1 MAKQKTVQPDKEQ
14 FEMLRALFN
23 ELYVEIDE
31 MKKKKPDGVVN
42 AFKVERINRVLKPL
56 YDLMK
61 DEPFVSYLEL
71 VQQPSEEKTGRGTI
85 IVETGLTYSDVMI
98 ILSQYKGSMNQF
110 WRKHYDITFGF
121 GN

>member
-56 YDLMK
+56 
-61 DEPFVSYLEL
+61 
-71 VQQPSEEKTGRGTI
+71 
-85 IVETGLTYSDVMI
+85 
-98 ILSQYKGSMNQF
+98 
-110 WRKHYDITFGF
+110 
-121 GN
+121 